1 LPFDIEANKNKI
13 MLNNIRKS
21 KIGIV
26 LAIVFGISLFLIKGG
41 NKYSGIFGVGANDVA
56 AVGNVNISDVQFL
69 RAFDLTKS
77 KFEEILNSNLTYEEA
92 KSLNLD
98 KQALSFLIREA
109 IFMNEFEKLRIF
121 LDKIIIAKISKNYV
135 PFLYDENNNLIKENL
150 ENYLY
155 NQNLNLEDF
164 VNIITYQGLKEI
176 YDNALI
182 KNISYPNNI
191 SKIITKYNDHE
202 RKINYLIIPD
212 NKVEI
217 LIEEDEKLIK
227 EYYEENINLFSENEK
242 RSIEYINL
250 EPNNFIEMFEISNDE
265 LENYYK
271 KNINLFTE
279 KEKRSFI
286 QLNFQD
292 KETAEDYLSKF
303 KLIED
308 NDEIIKILEN
318 DGINFNEY
326 NLLNEDEI
334 LEEISSIAFNLK
346 LNKVSKIIEGPLA
359 YHIIIVKDILPKE
372 ITSYE
377 SSKDKILKQIQNY
390 YSIEYIQ
397 DLIENIDNDI
407 LNNFTLNEISK
418 KYNLNINKFIKVE
431 NRYNSK
437 NTNDLII
444 QEAFNEEKNITS
456 DIFNG
461 INEGSYFIFSVL
473 EIYEKKPK
481 IYNAIKNE
489 VIEKWKQKN
498 VTKKLEE
505 FSKNLLNDTDDKL
518 LDKLSKKYSSN
529 IIQETINL
537 KNKNLPRE
545 FIEGLFN
552 IDPGNYFEL
561 FKNDNIYLGYV
572 DSIYFNENNNSINIK
587 NDLNQ
592 TIVSEL
598 ENEILNNIS
607 QNIEIITNDNL
618 LNTLTIN
625 R

>member
-1 LPFDIEANKNKI
+1 

>member
-1 LPFDIEANKNKI
+1 

-77 KFEEILNSNLTYEEA
+77 KFEEMLNSNLTYEEA

-552 IDPGNYFEL
+552 IDPGNYFQL

>member
-1 LPFDIEANKNKI
+1 

-212 NKVEI
+212 NKVKI
-217 LIEEDEKLIK
+217 SIEEDEKLIK

>member
-1 LPFDIEANKNKI
+1 MPFDIEANKNKI

>member
-1 LPFDIEANKNKI
+1 MPFDIEANKNKI

-212 NKVEI
+212 NKVKI
-217 LIEEDEKLIK
+217 SIEEDEKLIK